1 MRQVGICGVGHTKF
15 GKSQVPFL
23 DMLCDAAYE
32 AMQDAGAKSGKDNVI
47 DQIFVSSMA
56 PV

>member
-23 DMLCDAAYE
+23 EMLCDAAYE

-47 DQIFVSSMA
+47 DQIFVSLKN
-56 PV
+56 